1 MYNVKAIELSQ
12 LSNLNFS
19 TLSLTEIKEI
29 KNFVKTNKKQLK
41 KALKSKLLKKLCNV
55 DKKLKLK
62 LKLKKVVAIIK
73 EATNTDAAFDNI
85 KDLALKIKGDLLDK
99 LEDKNVTTAVFEM
112 AHNLFCNKSDKNI
125 TDPFP
130 TSSSDPMQDDAG
142 SSDADADVALALDV
156 VEYLDVLKFV
166 SLDDFQGGER
176 KYMEELLRLEERLE
190 TEGAENLNDLSRG
203 FASPHPEVSQ
213 NERNNLPLIF
223 GIANDKDWKQFA
235 LKKCKDKKKKKLKKC
250 NKDKKSKGHSKGQQF
265 HLRWDFLDEEQ
276 GWRRRDDIETLTF
289 LQTEILRGQTN
300 NNREMYGEIIIY
312 LLSVRLR
319 EFNTMRDS
327 HNL

>member
-1 MYNVKAIELSQ
+1 M
-12 LSNLNFS
+12 
-19 TLSLTEIKEI
+19 
-29 KNFVKTNKKQLK
+29 
-41 KALKSKLLKKLCNV
+41 
-55 DKKLKLK
+55 KLKLK

-85 KDLALKIKGDLLDK
+85 KNLALKIKGDLLDK

-125 TDPFP
+125 TGPFS
-130 TSSSDPMQDDAG
+130 TSSSDPMLDDMD

-156 VEYLDVLKFV
+156 MEYLDVFKFI
-166 SLDDFQGGER
+166 SLGDFQGGER

-190 TEGAENLNDLSRG
+190 TEGAENLSDLSRG
-203 FASPHPEVSQ
+203 FASNRPEPQEVSQ

-223 GIANDKDWKQFA
+223 GIANDKDWTQFA

-276 GWRRRDDIETLTF
+276 GWRVRR
-289 LQTEILRGQTN
+289 
-300 NNREMYGEIIIY
+300 
-312 LLSVRLR
+312 
-319 EFNTMRDS
+319 
-327 HNL
+327 H

>member
-1 MYNVKAIELSQ
+1 MYYVKVLELNQ
-12 LSNLNFS
+12 LSNLDFS

-41 KALKSKLLKKLCNV
+41 KALQSKLLKKLCNV

-73 EATNTDAAFDNI
+73 EATNTDGAFDNI

-112 AHNLFCNKSDKNI
+112 AHNIFCNKSDKNI
-125 TDPFP
+125 TDPFSA
-130 TSSSDPMQDDAG
+130 SSSDPMQDDAG
-142 SSDADADVALALDV
+142 PSDADADVALALDV
-156 VEYLDVLKFV
+156 MDYLDVFKFI
-166 SLDDFQGGER
+166 SLEDFQGGER
-176 KYMEELLRLEERLE
+176 KYIEELQRLEERLE
-190 TEGAENLNDLSRG
+190 TEGAENLNDISRG
-203 FASPHPEVSQ
+203 FASPHTEVSQ

-223 GIANDKDWKQFA
+223 GIANDKDWTQLA

-276 GWRRRDDIETLTF
+276 GWRGRDDIE
-289 LQTEILRGQTN
+289 
-300 NNREMYGEIIIY
+300 
-312 LLSVRLR
+312 S
-319 EFNTMRDS
+319 
-327 HNL
+327 